1 MTGSDEI
8 RKEDGMSTSEQ
19 IFKDGEWQDPTKV
32 LVLHVEVPG
41 FYVEDL
47 QEAADEW
54 CDGDVGRIVTDEMI
68 RAEVGVTFVTVP
80 GEKCLNSDFEVE
92 SRTCR
97 VVGAEVRDA
106 S

>member
-1 MTGSDEI
+1 MGETTA
-8 RKEDGMSTSEQ
+8 RQ
-19 IFKDGEWQDPTKV
+19 IYKNGEWQEPTKV

-47 QEAADEW
+47 QEVADEY
-54 CDGDVGRIVTDEMI
+54 CDGDVGFIVTDEMI
-68 RAEVGVTFVTVP
+68 RAEVGVTFVTRP

-92 SRTCR
+92 ARTCR

-106 S
+106 